1 MMYLMLEIPPRVAMV
16 AAFPSQGYAL
26 VPLAKLLE
34 RMDVLER
41 ERVSSLLIP
50 AMGGNVRVF
59 RYPDVLRG
67 SLVSVDIDDDI
78 YALPPVPG
86 EGYHDDIYALPPVP
100 GEGYLRATP
109 EMLQGD
115 EALRLEAILM
125 AFRAQLRELKAEGQ
139 AA

>member
-1 MMYLMLEIPPRVAMV
+1 MYLMLEIPPRVAMV

-59 RYPDVLRG
+59 RYPDVLLG
-67 SLVSVDIDDDI
+67 SLVIVDID
-78 YALPPVPG
+78 
-86 EGYHDDIYALPPVP
+86 DDIYALPPVP

-125 AFRAQLRELKAEGQ
+125 AFRAQFRELKAEGQ
-139 AA
+139 VA

>member
-1 MMYLMLEIPPRVAMV
+1 MMYLMLEIPLRAAVV
-16 AAFPSQGYAL
+16 AAFPSCGFAL

-41 ERVSSLLIP
+41 ERVASLLIP
-50 AMGGNVRVF
+50 AMGGDVRIV
-59 RYPDVLRG
+59 RYPDVLSG
-67 SLVSVDIDDDI
+67 SAVSVDVDDI
-78 YALPPVPG
+78 HALRPTPG
-86 EGYHDDIYALPPVP
+86 EGF
-100 GEGYLRATP
+100 LRATL

-125 AFRAQLRELKAEGQ
+125 AFRAQLRELAERDQ